1 MGFPYVR
8 VQKLSLM
15 GLRYAST
22 NSTRVYQLLQFR
34 HEQQCIQ
41 QSTAAYTTQIND
53 KTNVSLQ
60 RTLLDGSSSSPSFF
74 VRIISGTTG
83 WQALHTTLLQL
94 VHITQNHSVLTIL
107 TMLQKHRHWYLL
119 MLIIMPPYNASNLHT
134 PPGKKSENTAFHHFR
149 SAVPVQPVTTNHT
162 YKCCGGGWNC
172 CFQTG

>member
-1 MGFPYVR
+1 MHQLTQPEYI
-8 VQKLSLM
+8 
-15 GLRYAST
+15 
-22 NSTRVYQLLQFR
+22 NSCNSDMNNSAYNKAQLL
-34 HEQQCIQ
+34 IQ
-41 QSTAAYTTQIND
+41 HKSMIKLMSACKEHYLMEA
-53 KTNVSLQ
+53 VHHLAFLSAL
-60 RTLLDGSSSSPSFF
+60 F
-74 VRIISGTTG
+74 
-83 WQALHTTLLQL
+83 QALQDDRLCIPHLQL

-119 MLIIMPPYNASNLHT
+119 MLIIMPPYNAGNLHT